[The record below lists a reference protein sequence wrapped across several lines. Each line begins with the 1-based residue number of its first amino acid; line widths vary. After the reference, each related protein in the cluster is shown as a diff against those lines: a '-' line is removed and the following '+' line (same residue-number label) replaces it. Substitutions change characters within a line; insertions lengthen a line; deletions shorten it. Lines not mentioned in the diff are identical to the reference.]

1 MVKHVIRC
9 ENCRQQSILDLPEE
23 SQVGGNILEDA
34 LCPICG
40 AEGKDLASLGTVA
53 DLLPPLEQIAR
64 ALALS

>member
-1 MVKHVIRC
+1 MIKHVIRC
-9 ENCRQQSILDLPEE
+9 ENCRQQSIVDLPE
-23 SQVGGNILEDA
+23 SCQMGGNILEEA

-64 ALALS
+64 AMALG

>member
-23 SQVGGNILEDA
+23 SQTGGNILEDA